1 MKKLFAVLLPVTLCA
16 VTAFAADD
24 AVVRWKNVV
33 GVITIPGVNLPV
45 GNINSGATAWSARN
59 GRANVNLTNGNALFE
74 VEGLVINGGNA
85 TGTTGP
91 ISAVVG
97 TLVCGA
103 GSTTQANFDTAA
115 VALNAQGDAR
125 FSGRLAD
132 LPDACTNPLFLIRI
146 AAPAGAAG
154 RWIATGTERFLG
166 E

>member
-1 MKKLFAVLLPVTLCA
+1 MKKLFAVLLPLTLSA
-16 VTAFAADD
+16 VTALAADD
-24 AVVRWKNVV
+24 VAVRWKNVV

-45 GNINSGATAWSARN
+45 GNINSGATAWSARS
-59 GRANVNLTNGNALFE
+59 GLANVNLTNGNAVFE

-103 GSTTQANFDTAA
+103 GTTTQANFDTAA

-125 FSGRLAD
+125 FSGRLVD
-132 LPDACTNPLFLIRI
+132 VPDACANPLFLIRI

>member
-1 MKKLFAVLLPVTLCA
+1 
-16 VTAFAADD
+16 
-24 AVVRWKNVV
+24 
-33 GVITIPGVNLPV
+33 
-45 GNINSGATAWSARN
+45 
-59 GRANVNLTNGNALFE
+59 LTNGNAFFE

-91 ISAVVG
+91 ISAVAG

-103 GSTTQANFDTAA
+103 GATTQANFNTAA

-125 FSGRLAD
+125 FLGRLAD
-132 LPDACTNPLFLIRI
+132 VPDACANPLSLIRI